1 MRTLSWRQRLLQ
13 AQVLDVHIGDRWQ
26 RNDDR
31 GRRRLDATGST
42 QEVNAGAAAEAG
54 AATAAGAAGAAA
66 EGSISEVEQSAA
78 PARSP
83 SPASPP
89 PGLARALAPAAGR
102 LEQDATGN

>member
-31 GRRRLDATGST
+31 GRRRLDATGSK

-54 AATAAGAAGAAA
+54 AAAAVGAAGVTA
-66 EGSISEVEQSAA
+66 EEIEQSAA
-78 PARSP
+78 LARPP
-83 SPASPP
+83 SPGTPAAR
-89 PGLARALAPAAGR
+89 PGKGARASG
-102 LEQDATGN
+102 GKS

>member
-1 MRTLSWRQRLLQ
+1 MRTLSWRQQLLQ

-42 QEVNAGAAAEAG
+42 QEVNTGAAAEAG
-54 AATAAGAAGAAA
+54 AATAAGAAA

-89 PGLARALAPAAGR
+89 PGLARALAPAAGS

>member
-1 MRTLSWRQRLLQ
+1 MRPLSWRQRLLQ

-31 GRRRLDATGST
+31 GRRLLDATGST

-66 EGSISEVEQSAA
+66 EEIEQSAA
-78 PARSP
+78 PARP
-83 SPASPP
+83 PAPASPP
-89 PGLARALAPAAGR
+89 PGLARALAPAAGS

>member
-1 MRTLSWRQRLLQ
+1 M
-13 AQVLDVHIGDRWQ
+13 IEG
-26 RNDDR
+26 N
-31 GRRRLDATGST
+31 ATTTEDGAGST

-66 EGSISEVEQSAA
+66 EEIEQSAA
-78 PARSP
+78 PARPP

-89 PGLARALAPAAGR
+89 PGLARALAPAAGS

>member
-66 EGSISEVEQSAA
+66 EEIEQSAA
-78 PARSP
+78 PARP
-83 SPASPP
+83 LPASPP
-89 PGLARALAPAAGR
+89 SGLARALAPAAGS